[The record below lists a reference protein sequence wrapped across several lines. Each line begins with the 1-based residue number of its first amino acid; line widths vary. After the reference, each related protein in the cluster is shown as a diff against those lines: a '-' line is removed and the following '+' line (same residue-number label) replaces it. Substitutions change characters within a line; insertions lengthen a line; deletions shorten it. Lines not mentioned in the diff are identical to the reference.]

1 MSSHANHTN
10 GSNFTVE
17 RRPKPGRRRLLIE
30 ALRWIASDE
39 RGRTYLA
46 DLVRESG
53 ALQRVVGAEAQTV
66 MFLDGQRSIGF
77 KVLNDVRALEDSQP
91 FTALVSGA
99 IKGESDGNDE

>member
-1 MSSHANHTN
+1 MSSYANHSS
-10 GSNFTVE
+10 GSNFVVE
-17 RRPKPGRRRLLIE
+17 RRPKPGRRKLLIE

-77 KVLNDVRALEDSQP
+77 KVMNDVRALDDAAA
-91 FTALVSGA
+91 FTAVVTEA
-99 IKGESDGNDE
+99 MKGDGDGDE